1 MQPPG
6 CHPRRIEAAMSE
18 PERTGTFAS
27 RVLARH
33 PELRKQ
39 ALGSDSFQKWLKAY
53 STVEVDG
60 TQFYVVGG
68 DMLRD
73 HDEMILNWSRKQGLI
88 DQQTIERLQSEEP
101 SDHKP

>member
-1 MQPPG
+1 
-6 CHPRRIEAAMSE
+6 MSE

-39 ALGSDSFQKWLKAY
+39 ALGSDSFQKWLKAC

>member
-1 MQPPG
+1 
-6 CHPRRIEAAMSE
+6 MSE
-18 PERTGTFAS
+18 QERTGTFAS

-39 ALGSDSFQKWLKAY
+39 AMGSDSFQKWLKAY